1 MFVPGNTVWLLTIK
15 DVWRRPM
22 WFSFLLGRS
31 VGGRGEAYSGIL
43 LEPLSPLPCDE
54 VPPPNPSLLTA
65 GHGTHR
71 VPRDRVHF
79 PTVGM
84 EAPVET
90 L

>member
-15 DVWRRPM
+15 DVWQHLM
-22 WFSFLLGRS
+22 WLSFLLGRS
-31 VGGRGEAYSGIL
+31 AGGRGDAYSGIL
-43 LEPLSPLPCDE
+43 LGPLSPLPCDE
-54 VPPPNPSLLTA
+54 VPPTPSVLTA